1 MKLKSICVKQK
12 ESGVSLFSH
21 FLNFP
26 HCYHYDDDDDDDDY
40 NERGKIIYFCH
51 MLFPAFC

>member
-12 ESGVSLFSH
+12 ESEVGLFSH

-26 HCYHYDDDDDDDDY
+26 HCYHYDDDDDNDY

-51 MLFPAFC
+51 ILFPAFC